1 MVAKLQKLK
10 SLWIAKIC
18 LLQRLSKAQFSREL
32 LSRHETY
39 VSLCVCVWR
48 ERERERERERGFV
61 CSPVH
66 LLRAHFDPHLGLV
79 KPRSC
84 SRV

>member
-48 ERERERERERGFV
+48 EREREGEREREREDLCV
-61 CSPVH
+61 VLCICYEH
-66 LLRAHFDPHLGLV
+66 ILTLI
-79 KPRSC
+79 
-84 SRV
+84 